1 MNAQGWN
8 INAQRRVSALT
19 IEREHRQLMTLLLLK
34 ESCCACVMRSVIGME
49 ETGTASGDAPKAH
62 VHLHHD
68 KGLLAIGLFKLVEA
82 VFFLLVGVG
91 ALHYIHRDLGEA
103 ALTLAAKLKVDPEGR
118 LVGFVLDHLDSITAH
133 RLRQIGVATFCYAGL
148 RVTEG
153 VGLVLEKVWA
163 EYLTVGVTVSF
174 LPWEMYEIARRLDWF
189 RVGLFVVN
197 LMVLAYLI
205 WWLRRR
211 KRVKVEVGG

>member
-1 MNAQGWN
+1 M
-8 INAQRRVSALT
+8 IR
-19 IEREHRQLMTLLLLK
+19 TLLQ
-34 ESCCACVMRSVIGME
+34 EGANAVGSGIEME
-49 ETGTASGDAPKAH
+49 ETGTATEEKSGAAPGFFAR
-62 VHLHHD
+62 HHD
-68 KGLLAIGLFKLVEA
+68 SGLLAIGLFKLVEA

-91 ALHYIHRDLGEA
+91 ALHYVHRDLGDA
-103 ALTLAAKLKVDPEGR
+103 ALRLATKLRVDPEGR
-118 LVGFVLDHLDSITAH
+118 LVGFVLDRLDSITSH
-133 RLRQIGVATFCYAGL
+133 RLRQIGVATFFYAAL

-174 LPWEMYEIARRLDWF
+174 LPWEMYEIVMRLDWF

-197 LMVLAYLI
+197 LFVLAYLL

-211 KRVKVEVGG
+211 RVVKEQA